1 MCPTDDLER
10 LNQRL
15 KAKGSLA
22 KTAFG
27 IEALSQFEAPMI
39 MFRASFVLALLVV
52 LAPASRERG
61 GKPARAAHDDEQP
74 FVEIVDDPNEDPKGD
89 NEEWDEGALVE
100 KEGGI
105 APRDRGILESSAE
118 YLGLRG
124 GNPKSSARIW
134 GLRGGKPKCDILESS
149 AEYLGLRGGNP
160 KALLVQLGRAAIVA
174 SAAYIIG
181 EKAFKF
187 VRARKSAA
195 AEAESSEA
203 VVRHAVKDAAK
214 GADKP
219 AGVAHIGATASGDEQ
234 QHVEPPAEEPS
245 PTIPLE
251 DGYHERV
258 LATHLLTMVTMLTM
272 AVVAMV
278 WVSLVGIVSMLVDD
292 FEEEQRLEQEL
303 AAEHEQQ
310 LDQAVLDEIESYE
323 EAETMFYGQ
332 DTRVEP
338 PLPPPPAAA
347 TSSHNVD
354 EEAAKPSP

>member
-1 MCPTDDLER
+1 MRTPRATTR
-10 LNQRL
+10 SGTR
-15 KAKGSLA
+15 ARWWRRRGASPPA
-22 KTAFG
+22 TAASWRAPRSTWG
-27 IEALSQFEAPMI
+27 CAAATLSTPCRAHPALS
-39 MFRASFVLALLVV
+39 R
-52 LAPASRERG
+52 
-61 GKPARAAHDDEQP
+61 RAARPQ
-74 FVEIVDDPNEDPKGD
+74 
-89 NEEWDEGALVE
+89 
-100 KEGGI
+100 
-105 APRDRGILESSAE
+105 
-118 YLGLRG
+118 
-124 GNPKSSARIW
+124 
-134 GLRGGKPKCDILESS
+134 
-149 AEYLGLRGGNP
+149 
-160 KALLVQLGRAAIVA
+160 ALLVQLGRAAIVA

-203 VVRHAVKDAAK
+203 VMRHAVKDAAK

-219 AGVAHIGATASGDEQ
+219 AGVAHAGATASGDEQ

-245 PTIPLE
+245 PTTPLE
-251 DGYHERV
+251 DGYHE
-258 LATHLLTMVTMLTM
+258 
-272 AVVAMV
+272 
-278 WVSLVGIVSMLVDD
+278 LVDD

-347 TSSHNVD
+347 TSSPNVD